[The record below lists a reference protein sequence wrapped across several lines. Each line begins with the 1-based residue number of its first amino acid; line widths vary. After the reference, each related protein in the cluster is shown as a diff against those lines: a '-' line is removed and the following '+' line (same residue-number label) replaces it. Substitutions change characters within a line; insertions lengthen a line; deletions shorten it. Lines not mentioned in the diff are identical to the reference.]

1 LRLLDRAWRTLATHA
16 CFAVYIPGSLVL
28 GLPASLLVRAF
39 APPSRRTQLGKW
51 LLRRWYAFFVGMMQ
65 WVGVLDLDAPD
76 RAALAQPGL
85 FVVSNHPTLI
95 DFPMLGSMLSS
106 PECLVKASL
115 LDHWAMGW
123 PVRMAGYIP
132 NDRGDETLELCRRS
146 LAQGNSIVIFP
157 EGTRTPPG
165 QAPRFQRGAAQL
177 ALRSV
182 DRLTLVRIDTT
193 TSNLEKDGRWWLAPP
208 EKMRARV
215 TISGELDLKA
225 ILEAHGGEAPL
236 AARELTA
243 ALERRYTEELARG
256 RA

>member
-1 LRLLDRAWRTLATHA
+1 VSLLDRAWRTLATHL
-16 CFAVYIPGSLVL
+16 CFAVYIPGSLAL
-28 GLPASLLVRAF
+28 GLPANLLLRALVP
-39 APPSRRTQLGKW
+39 APKRTQVGKW
-51 LLRRWYAFFVGMMQ
+51 LLRRWYAFFVGMMVT
-65 WVGVLDLDAPD
+65 VGVLDLDAPD
-76 RAALAQPGL
+76 RAALARPGL
-85 FVVSNHPTLI
+85 FVVANHPTLI
-95 DFPMLGSMLSS
+95 DFPMLGSMLAS

-132 NDRGDETLELCRRS
+132 NDRGDETLALCRQS
-146 LAQGNSIVIFP
+146 LAKGNSIVIFP
-157 EGTRTPPG
+157 EGTRTPTG

-182 DRLTLVRIDTT
+182 ERLTLVRIDASP
-193 TSNLEKDGRWWLAPP
+193 SNLEKGGRWWLAPP
-208 EKMRARV
+208 RKMIIRV
-215 TISGELDLKA
+215 AISGTLDLKA
-225 ILEAHGGEAPL
+225 LLAAHGGEAAL